1 MEGDFAPSFN
11 RMTISVAFYA
21 LAERPA
27 TLSIILLGRPI
38 GIDGKV
44 EADPGTTR
52 ADSTVRVNGFQSK
65 EAESEA
71 YRVIKMIGSERN
83 A

>member
-1 MEGDFAPSFN
+1 
-11 RMTISVAFYA
+11 MTISVAFYA

-27 TLSIILLGRPI
+27 TISIILMGRPI

-44 EADPGTTR
+44 EAVPGSAR

-71 YRVIKMIGSERN
+71 YGVIRTIGSERN
-83 A
+83 G